1 MHNMARSEAPA
12 SFAGRSFPLDE
23 FAAAVITGLSQPQ
36 KTIPARFLYDQRGS
50 ELFEAITRLEEYYP
64 TRAEIEI
71 LSRHSGQ
78 IAQLTSGGRVLV
90 EFGSG
95 SSAKTPLLLDQM
107 TAAAYI
113 PIDISEWFLYE
124 SAARI
129 RAKFPGLDVLPVAG
143 DFTQRVFL
151 PPEVKGKPALGFFP
165 GSTIGNLTPFA
176 ASSLL
181 REFGATL
188 GADAYLAIGI
198 DLRKAP
204 RRLELAY
211 NDAAGVTAAFNLNLI
226 DRLNREL
233 IGEVPRDAF
242 EHQAVWRDGLS
253 RIEMHLVAKRDVRF
267 SVAGRTF
274 GMEKG
279 DTIHTENSYKYSVGE
294 ARMLARVSG
303 WEPVSAWT
311 DTKGLFSLH
320 LWHLAQHEVE
330 P

>member
-1 MHNMARSEAPA
+1 MHNMASSGASA
-12 SFAGRSFPLDE
+12 SFAQRFFPSDE
-23 FAAAVITGLSQPQ
+23 FAAAVITGLSQAQ
-36 KTIPARFLYDQRGS
+36 KTIPASFLYDQRGS
-50 ELFEAITRLEEYYP
+50 GLFEAITRVEEYYP

-71 LSRHSGQ
+71 LSRRSGQ
-78 IAQLTSGGRVLV
+78 IAQLTSAGRVLV

-107 TAAAYI
+107 TAAAYV
-113 PIDISEWFLYE
+113 PIDISERFLHE
-124 SAARI
+124 SAAQI
-129 RAKFPGLDVLPVAG
+129 RAKYPELDVLPVAG

-151 PPEVKGKPALGFFP
+151 PPQVKGKPALGFFP

-181 REFGATL
+181 REFRATL

-198 DLRKAP
+198 DVRKDP
-204 RRLELAY
+204 RRLEQAY

-226 DRLNREL
+226 DRLNRDL
-233 IGEVPRDAF
+233 NGEVPREAF
-242 EHQAVWRDGLS
+242 EHRAVWREDLG
-253 RIEMHLVAKRDVRF
+253 RVEMHLVAKRDVRF
-267 SVAGRTF
+267 SVAGRLF
-274 GMEKG
+274 GMGKG
-279 DTIHTENSYKYSVGE
+279 ETIHTENSYKYSLCE

-311 DTKGLFSLH
+311 DTKGLFSFH
-320 LWHLAQHEVE
+320 LWHLAQHQVE